1 MSIRYDAERE
11 SFVDGK
17 MYVPPAVM
25 AEMLEQAKAEVETL
39 DRTLRIAAA
48 DYWREQ
54 MDALATDH
62 PVDHIID
69 ATIAKWIARAEEGS
83 ES

>member
-1 MSIRYDAERE
+1 MRE
-11 SFVDGK
+11 HTTHFTDCGCFTE
-17 MYVPPAVM
+17 MYKKRISD
-25 AEMLEQAKAEVETL
+25 LETEVKTL
-39 DRTLRIAAA
+39 SQTLRIAAA

-69 ATIAKWIARAEEGS
+69 ATIAKWIARAK
-83 ES
+83 ESKG